1 MNAELHASPEG
12 HESRPN
18 VSGDLPTLFEAAP
31 MFRRTVA
38 GYDRFQVDTY
48 VQWAE
53 DQLATAEREREHLL
67 ATHVQTRAALDDAQ
81 QLLSHSAAGA
91 EFHRVSRRIG
101 SLLAVATDE
110 AEAMHA
116 EAEAAMTAAAEQAEQ
131 LVASA
136 RQQLAEAAADA
147 ARVRSEAVTD
157 AATVAAEAGRL
168 RKEAEQTTRDARAE
182 ADARLAE
189 VQVLEQRAA
198 AAADE
203 VRQRALAEASA
214 ARLQAREEVLGMLA
228 TAREDRRR
236 ADEEAAATRDRLEG
250 QALAL
255 RALLMAEVEEL
266 QHRRSVLLA
275 DLARRDR
282 LTPPA
287 PDDAAASVRGQGERF
302 AKWLESR
309 VAHRRSAP
317 APAPAGVVRHHR
329 GRS

>member
-1 MNAELHASPEG
+1 MGPLSDV
-12 HESRPN
+12 ESRPN
-18 VSGDLPTLFEAAP
+18 VSGDLPTLFQAAP

-53 DQLATAEREREHLL
+53 EQLATAEREREHLL
-67 ATHVQTRAALDDAQ
+67 ATHVQTRTALDEAE
-81 QLLSHSAAGA
+81 QLLSHSAGGA

-110 AEAMHA
+110 AEALHA
-116 EAEAAMTAAAEQAEQ
+116 EAEAAMADAAAQAEQ

-136 RQQLAEAAADA
+136 RQQLADAAADA
-147 ARVRSEAVTD
+147 ARVRTEAVTD
-157 AATVAAEAGRL
+157 AAAVAAEATRL
-168 RKEAEQTTRDARAE
+168 RQQAEQTRRDASAE

-189 VQVLEQRAA
+189 VTVLEQRAV

-203 VRQRALAEASA
+203 LRRRALAEASD
-214 ARLQAREEVLGMLA
+214 ARLQAREEVLAMLA
-228 TAREDRRR
+228 TAREERRR
-236 ADEEAAATRDRLEG
+236 ADEEAAATRERLD
-250 QALAL
+250 QQTLAL

-266 QHRRSVLLA
+266 QHRRSAVLA
-275 DLARRDR
+275 DLAQQGPR
-282 LTPPA
+282 TPPA
-287 PDDAAASVRGQGERF
+287 PDDDDAASLRGQRERL

-317 APAPAGVVRHHR
+317 PPAPAGVARHHR
-329 GRS
+329 SRA